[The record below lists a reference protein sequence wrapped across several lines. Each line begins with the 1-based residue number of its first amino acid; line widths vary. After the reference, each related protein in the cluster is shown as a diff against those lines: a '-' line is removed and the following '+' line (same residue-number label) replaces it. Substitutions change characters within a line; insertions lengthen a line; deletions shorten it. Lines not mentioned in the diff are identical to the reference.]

1 MRPGKPE
8 TPNGDLFRASLEA
21 ILDPAHEL
29 IRLAALIEWDRFDE
43 AFGAHYHKARGRRGL
58 PTRLM
63 VGLHLLKH
71 MQGLSDEATCAAWL
85 ENSYHQAFCGG
96 RIF

>member
-29 IRLAALIEWDRFDE
+29 IRLWSVAIDRMATLSPFCRD
-43 AFGAHYHKARGRRGL
+43 RI
-58 PTRLM
+58 
-63 VGLHLLKH
+63 HL
-71 MQGLSDEATCAAWL
+71 
-85 ENSYHQAFCGG
+85 
-96 RIF
+96 